1 MTRQFEPKNV
11 GASDCSDKATTGT
24 KSTMFDYVVKSLT
37 GDTDYPSA
45 ACTPFLHG
53 NMQVDSVKVNTS
65 IIGSPTCTLGAIT
78 GTTFAGTSINLSGSI
93 TAASG
98 SFTVKPFNIPHPTK
112 VGMRLV
118 HACLEGPENGVY
130 IRGRLTNSN
139 VIEVPDYWSGLVDPE
154 TITVTLTQIG
164 SSQDLIVEKIEWGKR
179 ILIRSGSASAIDCY
193 YMVNATR
200 KDVAPLP
207 VEMGQNDKWPYDS

>member
-1 MTRQFEPKNV
+1 MTRQFESRNV

-24 KSTMFDYVVKSLT
+24 KSTMYDYVVKSLT
-37 GDTDYPSA
+37 GDTDYPSE
-45 ACTPFLHG
+45 ACAPYLHG
-53 NMQVDSVKVNTS
+53 NMQVDNIQINTS
-65 IIGSPTCTLGAIT
+65 IIGSPTCTLGAVT
-78 GTTFAGTSINLSGSI
+78 GTTINLSGAI

-112 VGMRLV
+112 EGMRLV

-130 IRGRLTNSN
+130 IRGRLTNNN

-164 SSQDLIVEKIEWGKR
+164 SSQDLIVDKIEWGKR
-179 ILIRSGSASAIDCY
+179 IVIRSGNAATIDCY
-193 YMVNATR
+193 YMINATR

-207 VEMGQNDKWPYDS
+207 VEMGQDDKWPYDA